1 MNNNTTINTTAAA
14 PLASLGQLTIAA
26 EFYLKE
32 LAQLVVASRNGVDML
47 PDNERDSLYQHL
59 AWVIGLVHFMDGQL
73 SFKTAVALT
82 TGEDV
87 DSIIDRVSNQFT
99 EEIRQ
104 MRADVRDSW
113 ITHH

>member
-1 MNNNTTINTTAAA
+1 MDNNTTTNPTPVA
-14 PLASLGQLTIAA
+14 PLSSVGQLTIAA

-32 LAQLVVASRNGVDML
+32 LAQLVVSSRNGVDML

-73 SFKTAVALT
+73 PFKTAVALT

-87 DSIIDRVSNQFT
+87 DEIIDRMMCQFPD
-99 EEIRQ
+99 EIRHV
-104 MRADVRDSW
+104 RAEVRDSW